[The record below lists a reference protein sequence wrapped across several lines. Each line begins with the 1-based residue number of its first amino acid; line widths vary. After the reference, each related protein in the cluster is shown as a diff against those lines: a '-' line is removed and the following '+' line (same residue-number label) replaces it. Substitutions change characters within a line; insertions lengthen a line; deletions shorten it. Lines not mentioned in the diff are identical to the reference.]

1 MRVFGSLVVTGM
13 TVAALGCGGD
23 RATESRAMVA
33 TDSAAEQHSN
43 QPDMAAQTRTSLT
56 GCLLAGGEAGTF
68 VLQLA
73 SAGDR
78 SAGTAGSPP
87 AEGSAWAPGAM
98 YQVRAADNTDLSAH
112 LNTMVAIE
120 GPVAMAT
127 SGSVGTSGAADSKAD
142 DSRAERSNAAS
153 GSMARDGMNADLPMM
168 RAESVRKVAAQC
180 SSGDAPASRKR

>member
-23 RATESRAMVA
+23 RTTESREMAA
-33 TDSAAEQHSN
+33 NESAAEQHSN

-78 SAGTAGSPP
+78 PSGSAGSPP
-87 AEGSAWAPGAM
+87 AEGSAWAPGAT
-98 YQVRAADNTDLSAH
+98 YQVRAADSTDLSAH

-127 SGSVGTSGAADSKAD
+127 AGSVGTSGAAGSKAD
-142 DSRAERSNAAS
+142 DSRAERSGAAS
-153 GSMARDGMNADLPMM
+153 RSMARDGMTDDLPMM
-168 RAESVRKVAAQC
+168 RAESVRKVADQC
-180 SSGDAPASRKR
+180 SSTGTPSPRSR